1 MESSRKIFMNIV
13 AAGILG
19 TTAAAW
25 AAPGMGGS
33 NCDGPMGGMSMR
45 GPGAG
50 RGDPAAYADQRLAR
64 FRADLKITP
73 EQEPL
78 WQAFAEKTKA
88 EAGKGWQA
96 MRDNARD
103 LSLSAPERMTRM
115 TEIMKQRVAAMESVN
130 EAFKRLYDG
139 LTPDQKRAA
148 DVHAARMG
156 ERGHMHHGH
165 GRPMQGMGGM
175 GGMGPRGGKPPAP
188 PAPPAKN

>member
-25 AAPGMGGS
+25 AAPGMGGGFGY
-33 NCDGPMGGMSMR
+33 CDGPMGGMGMR
-45 GPGAG
+45 GPGG
-50 RGDPAAYADQRLAR
+50 DRVDPAARAEQRLAR

-73 EQEPL
+73 DQEPL
-78 WQAFAEKTKA
+78 WQAFVETTKA

-103 LSLSAPERMTRM
+103 LSLSAPERMSRM
-115 TEIMKQRVAAMESVN
+115 TEIMKQRLASMESVN
-130 EAFKRLYDG
+130 ESFKRLYDG
-139 LTPDQKRAA
+139 LTPDQRRVA
-148 DVHAARMG
+148 DIHAARMG
-156 ERGHMHHGH
+156 GMHGH
-165 GRPMQGMGGM
+165 GGRQGGM
-175 GGMGPRGGKPPAP
+175 GGMGPMGPRGAMP